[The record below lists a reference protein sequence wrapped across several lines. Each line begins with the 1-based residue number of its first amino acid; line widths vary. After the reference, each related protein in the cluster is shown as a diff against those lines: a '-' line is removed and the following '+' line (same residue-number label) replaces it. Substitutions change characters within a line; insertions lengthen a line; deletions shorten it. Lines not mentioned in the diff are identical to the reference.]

1 MNSDGERA
9 AIAVAYRLAADM
21 ICPARPA
28 KWSRKLQPVAA
39 AARAVSEVN
48 RDVILSLTPADA
60 EAKLR
65 EIVER
70 AVSIA
75 LGVPRGKTVLPM
87 DIVDEVLN
95 ESGSGV
101 NGGKK

>member
-1 MNSDGERA
+1 MTDKEQALVA
-9 AIAVAYRLAADM
+9 AAYRLAADM
-21 ICPARPA
+21 ICPVRPA
-28 KWSRKLQPVAA
+28 KWSRKLQPMAA

-48 RDVILSLTPADA
+48 RDVILSLTPTDA

-101 NGGKK
+101 DGGKK